1 MTQQTQSNPD
11 PGQQQPA
18 PGANGGGGAA
28 APWFP
33 DTHKEFVES
42 KGWKAPGDVLDS
54 YANLEK
60 LIGAEKAGRTVVLPK
75 DANDVEG
82 RKAFFAK
89 IGVPDT
95 PDAYELPV
103 PAGEGAEFAKTAAQ
117 WFHANGV
124 PKAAAQAIAEQWNGF
139 MEKLVTEEQQKAQV
153 ASAQQLDKLK
163 TEWGPEFDKRAEY
176 ARRFLKEA
184 GWDDS
189 KVAKYEQAF
198 GTAEMLRDFYQWGSK
213 LGEPDFV
220 TGNPQGFTPQKA
232 AVQAKINELR
242 QKRIAGQ
249 VTDAQFH
256 AEMSVLGP
264 QLEAA

>member
-95 PDAYELPV
+95 PDAYELPA
-103 PAGEGAEFAKTAAQ
+103 PKGDGGEFAKTAAQ

-139 MEKLVTEEQQKAQV
+139 MEKLVADDQQAAQV
-153 ASAQQLDKLK
+153 QSAQALDKLK
-163 TEWGPEFDKRAEY
+163 GEWGGEFDKRAEF

>member
-1 MTQQTQSNPD
+1 MTTATPNNPD
-11 PGQQQPA
+11 PGQQQGGAPA
-18 PGANGGGGAA
+18 GGGAA

-33 DTHKEFVES
+33 DTHKDFVES
-42 KGWKAPGDVLDS
+42 KGWKGAGDVLDS

-60 LIGAEKAGRTVVLPK
+60 LVGAEKAGRTVVLPK

-95 PDAYELPV
+95 PDAYELPA
-103 PAGEGAEFAKTAAQ
+103 PKGDGGEFAKTAAQ

-139 MEKLVTEEQQKAQV
+139 MEKLVADDQAAAQ
-153 ASAQQLDKLK
+153 ATSAQALDKLK
-163 TEWGPEFDKRAEY
+163 TEWGGEFDKRAEF

-184 GWDDS
+184 GWDDA
-189 KVAKYEQAF
+189 KVSKYEQAF

-220 TGNPQGFTPQKA
+220 TGNPQGFVPQKA
-232 AVQAKINELR
+232 AVQAKVNELR

-249 VTDAQFH
+249 ITEAQFH

-264 QLEAA
+264 QLSAA